1 MAKLNI
7 PITKAGNKTIEV
19 DTDVHLADESM
30 FRLVIEAGLKAVLNL
45 KMSKVKSAKGLSE
58 ADAAKEHAAAME
70 IAAKNLDDLANAR
83 TKKGRAAGASKVA
96 GVVMTEARR
105 LAKEIIKNEIRAAGM
120 KVSHVEASQITA
132 LANEFLKGEQG
143 ASLIEE
149 AKANI
154 EKRSAKVNDDKEAAV
169 ALLQKLGGVVESPKL
184 VAKAEKE
191 KADKRSTLSAKQAG
205 KVAPRKAKAEAT
217 APAH

>member
-19 DTDVHLADESM
+19 DTDVHLADEGM
-30 FRLVIEAGLKAVLNL
+30 FKLVIEAGLKAILNL

-58 ADAAKEHAAAME
+58 ADAAKEQAAAME

-83 TKKGRAAGASKVA
+83 TKKGRAAGTAKIA

-105 LAKEIIKNEIRAAGM
+105 LAKEVIKNEIRAAGM
-120 KVSHVEASQITA
+120 KVSHVEASTITS
-132 LANEFLKGEQG
+132 LANELLKSDDSYIAQAKVNVEQ
-143 ASLIEE
+143 
-149 AKANI
+149 
-154 EKRSAKVNDDKEAAV
+154 RSAKVNVDKEAAIS
-169 ALLQKLGGVVESPKL
+169 LLQKLGGVAESPKL

-191 KADKRSTLSAKQAG
+191 KADKKSTLSAKQAG
-205 KVAPRKAKAEAT
+205 KVAPRKGST
-217 APAH
+217 AQPAA